1 MLNIQTCYKS
11 LLVATLCTT
20 IFAPNI
26 SSAAGIANGDFSTGD
41 FTGWS
46 QDTDFSG
53 APPAGSNDFSIET
66 GNNTARIEIDYWS
79 TTGDPLDEA
88 WYFNTLYQT
97 ADLTAAANH
106 DLVLSFDWE
115 FGGETSPGDE
125 NFLVAFGDGTGD
137 YFGADGGFGF
147 LINTFDYGSGTYT
160 SLLDASFLNLAG
172 MTLEFQ
178 LNSGIDGFGSYINID
193 NVSLE
198 AIPQASINSVPEPT
212 SLFLIISGFIGL
224 ARFKYSYAKK

>member
-11 LLVATLCTT
+11 LLVTTFCTA
-20 IFAPNI
+20 ILAPNI
-26 SSAAGIANGDFSTGD
+26 SSAASIANGDFSTGD

-46 QDTDFSG
+46 QDTDGWGTPISG
-53 APPAGSNDFSIET
+53 LNDFSIVP
-66 GNNTARIEIDYWS
+66 GNNAARIEIDYWS
-79 TTGDPLDEA
+79 TAGDPLDEA
-88 WYFNTLYQT
+88 WFSNTLYQA
-97 ADLTAAANH
+97 ADLTAGASH

-137 YFGADGGFGF
+137 YFGADGGLGF
-147 LINTFDYGSGTYT
+147 LINTLNYGAGTYT
-160 SLLDASFLNLAG
+160 SQLDASYLNLAS

-178 LNSGIDGFGSYINID
+178 LNSGVDGFGSYINID
-193 NVSLE
+193 NVSIE

-212 SLFLIISGFIGL
+212 SLFLIISGIIGL
-224 ARFKYSYAKK
+224 VSFQRKMI